1 MLKAIAIY
9 YNCRLE
15 KSAEEFQTSVDKQ
28 KSRVF
33 QEEVRFLR
41 KIIEKAAQKFRRKKL
56 KFEVNKK
63 LKNVFDHL
71 EAIGQIDFELVD
83 NIGNERQGAL
93 TDEVKSQSKTMIDS
107 EPVLPFEITPRLSVN
122 KTLSDTDSV
131 DTKSVTPSTRC
142 AENIIIAR
150 TITPTK
156 FSDSDINVETR
167 NLTPTKSSE
176 NPAVVARSLTPTKFR
191 NENNN
196 SAYNKTSPSQTSNE
210 SILITRSSNSTK
222 LSESEGIVEIR
233 SSKPTR
239 PSSETIVV
247 NRSLTPT
254 KFRNDDTIVNKRQSS
269 PSKHNNEK
277 TATTRISIPT
287 KYSNDDSTVAT
298 RCVTPTKK
306 IVATRSVTPTKFSN
320 EGSVNVKRCLTPTKV
335 GKRETTSITEPSA
348 LLMTTEI
355 NQSETNNIK
364 HKQERIP
371 TEDDW
376 IRYRD
381 LELNKTNRTHRK
393 HVNKPKLVTN
403 LDICNKI
410 QSKDRMLILKD
421 ICDRLD
427 ISNSKELHLHSGNGG
442 SENISEISHE
452 DENGSISVSYK
463 TRNTSNEP
471 FDNHY
476 VSENLSSSDN
486 EREKMNVI
494 EKLNKPKGIIK
505 NWSRGKRDLRRAKS
519 DSSKYSSLRNSI
531 SQKKGKGRHVKFA
544 VTDSIHEQSYQE
556 MDEGCYFSDEYQDM
570 DDTCVNDESQK
581 TPHETIYTNDLIL
594 QNVCESDP
602 SYHILELTQQFSKEP
617 IQTPSVDTPNI
628 DTVVTA
634 ESLNDIIENLQR
646 SVSTEIAI
654 STPHIPVNNTLHKI
668 KDSCDSKGISRS
680 DIKPSHV
687 ATEKE
692 TVDSKCTCP
701 FEPSTSLHVSPNTP
715 DETSFDE
722 LLVDSR
728 ESLKLNGLQ
737 TNGYK
742 FSNGRIAAYVR
753 RRLKGAES
761 PDNALSMT
769 ATPSHL
775 SNVSALDQ
783 DNAIRISKRQTIG
796 NDAPSRVTCG
806 ITEPH
811 KRTSTSIIE
820 ENFVEHTNDKYRHTP
835 TNNIREKHPQHQ
847 DRQAFIL
854 HNTSSVSDSQN
865 DCYRNMKSNKTRLP
879 SNEEMLFHK

>member
-1 MLKAIAIY
+1 MY

-71 EAIGQIDFELVD
+71 EAIGQIDFEPVD
-83 NIGNERQGAL
+83 NIDHGNHGVL
-93 TDEVKSQSKTMIDS
+93 TDEVKPQSKTMLDS
-107 EPVLPFEITPRLSVN
+107 EPVLPFEITPRLAVN
-122 KTLSDTDSV
+122 KTLSDTDDV
-131 DTKSVTPSTRC
+131 DTKSVTPSTRY

-150 TITPTK
+150 TITPTT

-167 NLTPTKSSE
+167 NLSPTKSCE
-176 NPAVVARSLTPTKFR
+176 KPAVAARSLTPTKFR
-191 NENNN
+191 NANNN
-196 SAYNKTSPSQTSNE
+196 TTYNKTSPAQTGNE
-210 SILITRSSNSTK
+210 SSLVTRNSNSTK
-222 LSESEGIVEIR
+222 LSESEGVVEIR
-233 SSKPTR
+233 SSKPTK
-239 PSSETIVV
+239 PSRETIV

-254 KFRNDDTIVNKRQSS
+254 KFRNDNNIVTKRQSS

-277 TATTRISIPT
+277 PATTRILIPT
-287 KYSNDDSTVAT
+287 KYSNDDSTVTT

-306 IVATRSVTPTKFSN
+306 TVATRSVTPTKFSN
-320 EGSVNVKRCLTPTKV
+320 EGNVNVKRCLTPTKV
-335 GKRETTSITEPSA
+335 GKRENTSITEPSA

-355 NQSETNNIK
+355 NQSEANNFK

-393 HVNKPKLVTN
+393 HVNNPKLVTN

-427 ISNSKELHLHSGNGG
+427 ISNSKELHLHSGNEG

-452 DENGSISVSYK
+452 DENDSISVSYK

-471 FDNHY
+471 FGNHY

-486 EREKMNVI
+486 EREKINDI

-505 NWSRGKRDLRRAKS
+505 NWSRGKRDLRRTKS
-519 DSSKYSSLRNSI
+519 DSSKYSRLRNSI

-544 VTDSIHEQSYQE
+544 VTDSIHVQSDQE

-581 TPHETIYTNDLIL
+581 TPHETIYTNDLIP

-602 SYHILELTQQFSKEP
+602 LNHIPELTQQFSKEP

-628 DTVVTA
+628 DTEVTA

-654 STPHIPVNNTLHKI
+654 STPHIPANNTLHKI
-668 KDSCDSKGISRS
+668 KDLCDSKGISRK
-680 DIKPSHV
+680 DIEPSHV

-692 TVDSKCTCP
+692 TVDSKCTFP
-701 FEPSTSLHVSPNTP
+701 FEPATKLHALPDTP
-715 DETSFDE
+715 DE

-728 ESLKLNGLQ
+728 ETLKPNGLQ

-761 PDNALSMT
+761 PDNTLSMT

-811 KRTSTSIIE
+811 KSTSTSIIE
-820 ENFVEHTNDKYRHTP
+820 ENFVEHTNDKYRHMP
-835 TNNIREKHPQHQ
+835 TNNIKEKHPQHQ

-865 DCYRNMKSNKTRLP
+865 DGYRNMKSNKTRLP